1 MLEITQNSSS
11 SSSSSSRRTVI
22 LSLCPSAH
30 IWTPRSDPCA
40 VMQAVSWRGLRPPCV
55 FVLLLCKA
63 AVRPSRRLMGPVLAL
78 MEQVRPGL
86 LSATCSP
93 AVAAAMAA
101 WRGSFACEVCVRE
114 DGCPPSQVTL
124 THFLCYHEAAGNSHT
139 FLFSRPEHRF

>member
-1 MLEITQNSSS
+1 MLEITQNS

-22 LSLCPSAH
+22 LSLRPSAH
-30 IWTPRSDPCA
+30 IWTPRSHPCA
-40 VMQAVSWRGLRPPCV
+40 VMQAVSWRVLRPPRVCV

-63 AVRPSRRLMGPVLAL
+63 AVRPSRRLLGPVLAL
-78 MEQVRPGL
+78 MKQVRPGL

-93 AVAAAMAA
+93 AAAAAWRGGVA

-124 THFLCYHEAAGNSHT
+124 THFLCYHEAAHT
-139 FLFSRPEHRF
+139 FIFSRQEHGF